1 MARGDSMFVVNS
13 EGMMRFTDAAMA
25 ASIQTFSVS
34 KLGIPTALQEQGY
47 EFARVA
53 QMMDVKTHLIT
64 TSCPSKI

>member
-1 MARGDSMFVVNS
+1 
-13 EGMMRFTDAAMA
+13 MRFTDAAMA